1 MGRPFMDSSPVS
13 PIDDAEKVNPAQ
25 TPLGRPSGPLKG
37 VKVLEIAGI
46 GPGPFCGMLLADM
59 GADVLRID
67 RIKDTGF
74 GLAPADP
81 KYDVMSRGR
90 RSLALDLKQPNSIG
104 LILSLVGK
112 ADALIEG
119 FRPGVMER
127 LGLGP
132 DICLARNPRLIYG
145 RITGWGQDGPL
156 AQVAGHD
163 LNYIALTGSLHAIG
177 RQGERPTP
185 PLNLIGDFGG
195 GGTYLAFG
203 IACALYEARASGRG
217 QIIDAAMSEG
227 AASLMSM
234 MYGSLGCGQWLDE
247 RGVNTLDGGAPWY
260 DVYETADG
268 KHVAISAI
276 EDHFYAELLT
286 QLDIDPATLPHQ
298 RDRSGWPKLRSAFA
312 AAFKRRSRD
321 EWCKKFAGS
330 DACFAPVLSMLEAPQ
345 HAHNRARRS
354 FFDLDGVCHPAPAP
368 RFSRTPGSIS
378 RRAPQR
384 GEGGLEALADWG
396 IAADVIRAFQPNDMG
411 GS

>member
-1 MGRPFMDSSPVS
+1 MDSSPV
-13 PIDDAEKVNPAQ
+13 PPNDDAEDINPAQ
-25 TPLGRPSGPLKG
+25 TQLGKLSGPLKG
-37 VKVLEIAGI
+37 VKVLEIASI

-59 GADVLRID
+59 GADVLRVD
-67 RIKDTGF
+67 RIKDAGF

-90 RSLALDLKQPNSIG
+90 RSLALDLKQPKSIE
-104 LILSLVGK
+104 LVLSLVEK

-145 RITGWGQDGPL
+145 RITGWGQ
-156 AQVAGHD
+156 V
-163 LNYIALTGSLHAIG
+163 
-177 RQGERPTP
+177 
-185 PLNLIGDFGG
+185 
-195 GGTYLAFG
+195 
-203 IACALYEARASGRG
+203 
-217 QIIDAAMSEG
+217 IDAAMSEG
-227 AASLMSM
+227 AASLMAM

-276 EDHFYAELLT
+276 ETHFYAELLA

-298 RDRSGWPKLRSAFA
+298 RDRSGWPKLRSTLA

-321 EWCKKFAGS
+321 EWCERLAGS
-330 DACFAPVLSMLEAPQ
+330 DVCFAPVLSMVEAPR
-345 HAHNRARRS
+345 HAHNRARGS

-368 RFSRTPGSIS
+368 RFSRTPGSVS

-384 GEGGLEALADWG
+384 GEGGLEALVEWG
-396 IAADVIRAFQPNDMG
+396 IAAEAIRAMQQNDIG